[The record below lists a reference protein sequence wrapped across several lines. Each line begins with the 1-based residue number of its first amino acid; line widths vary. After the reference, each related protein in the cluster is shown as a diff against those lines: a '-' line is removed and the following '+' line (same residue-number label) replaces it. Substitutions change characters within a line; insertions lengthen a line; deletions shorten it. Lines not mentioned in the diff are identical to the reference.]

1 MEIEICIIPENE
13 TEIELLK
20 KLELEKA
27 RVSVKVGTDKLIDS
41 PSML

>member
-1 MEIEICIIPENE
+1 MEIEIRIIPENE

-27 RVSVKVGTDKLIDS
+27 RVTVKVGTDKLIDS